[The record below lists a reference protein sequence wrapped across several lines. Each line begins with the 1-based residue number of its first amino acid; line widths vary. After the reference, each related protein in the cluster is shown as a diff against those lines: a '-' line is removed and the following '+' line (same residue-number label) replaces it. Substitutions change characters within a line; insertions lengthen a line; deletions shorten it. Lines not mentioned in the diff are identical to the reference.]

1 MRLVRRAFSEVAAM
15 LWVVLSVSKD
25 VYLFVGLLFQL
36 LMKKDFVKYDVC
48 GHAGS
53 KKLDR

>member
-1 MRLVRRAFSEVAAM
+1 M